1 MHVIGTVNMTLDIH
15 DFQIPVT
22 FYVLPHLQF
31 NIILGIQF
39 LTQTKANINME
50 CQTLTFY
57 NDLAGTSL
65 LNKSDTLVRT
75 TEAILIPPKYEFLIP
90 VTVPSHFGTGLA
102 IIEPSAKLYKL
113 QLALAKSLVS
123 PINNRAV
130 CKIMN
135 PTDVARFLRRKTP
148 LGIIRNCEIDSVTMI
163 NNSNSD
169 SKFNSDTQREAK
181 HSNNK
186 ISQEQKLRLLA
197 EKGISLPQ
205 NFLSADE
212 FGKLISEY

>member
-1 MHVIGTVNMTLDIH
+1 MNAQIIPAANHKRLFTADGKPMHVIGTVNLTLDIQ

-39 LTQTKANINME
+39 LTQTKAKIDME

-75 TEAILIPPKYEFLIP
+75 TEAIFIPPKSECLFP
-90 VTVPSHFGTGLA
+90 VMVPPHFGTGMA
-102 IIEPSAKLYKL
+102 IIEPSGRLYKL
-113 QLALAKSLVS
+113 LLALAKSLVS
-123 PINNRAV
+123 PINNRTV
-130 CKIMN
+130 CKVMN
-135 PTDVARFLRRKTP
+135 PTGVARFLRRKSP
-148 LGIIRNCEIDSVTMI
+148 LGIIRNCEIDSVTVI

-169 SKFNSDTQREAK
+169 SNLNSDTQL
-181 HSNNK
+181 N
-186 ISQEQKLRLLA
+186 
-197 EKGISLPQ
+197 LPIVKFHKRR
-205 NFLSADE
+205 NCA
-212 FGKLISEY
+212 Y